1 MANEQGVGP
10 MVLARWQEDIR
21 AIQVNDPAA
30 RSALEVVLTYPGFH
44 VVQFHRLAGRLH
56 RRGLRLPA
64 RLVSHLGRVIT
75 GIEIHPGATI
85 GRRLVI
91 DHGMGVVIGETA
103 VVGDDVL
110 LYQGVTLGGTSR
122 ARGRRHPSIG
132 DRVQI
137 GAGATVLGDVTV
149 GDDARVGSGAVVVRN
164 VPAGAVVGGVPARI
178 LREIDLITGQAIR
191 PASPDEIHAAL
202 LERIDVLEAR
212 LQVLERSGD
221 RCTSAAI

>member
-1 MANEQGVGP
+1 
-10 MVLARWQEDIR
+10 MVLETWREDIR
-21 AIQVNDPAA
+21 AIRANDPAA

-44 VVQFHRLAGRLH
+44 VLQFHRLASRLH
-56 RRGLRLPA
+56 HRGLRLPA
-64 RLVSHLGRVIT
+64 RVVSHLGRVVT

-110 LYQGVTLGGTSR
+110 IYQGVTLGGTAR
-122 ARGRRHPSIG
+122 VRGRRHPSIG

-137 GAGATVLGDVTV
+137 GAGATVLGNVTV
-149 GDDARVGSGAVVVRN
+149 GNDARIGSGAVVVRD
-164 VPAGAVVGGVPARI
+164 VPAGAVVGGVPARL
-178 LREIDLITGQAIR
+178 LREIDLITGQAVR
-191 PASPDEIHAAL
+191 PASPDEIQAAL

-212 LQVLERSGD
+212 LKVVERSGD

>member
-1 MANEQGVGP
+1 MADEQGVGS
-10 MVLARWQEDIR
+10 MVLARWREDIR
-21 AIQVNDPAA
+21 AIRANDPAA

-44 VVQFHRLAGRLH
+44 ILRFHRLAGRLH
-56 RRGLRLPA
+56 RHGLRLPA
-64 RLVSHLGRVIT
+64 RIISHLGRVVT

-110 LYQGVTLGGTSR
+110 LYQGVTLGGTAR
-122 ARGRRHPSIG
+122 VRGRRHPSIG

-137 GAGATVLGDVTV
+137 GAGATVLGDVNV
-149 GDDARVGSGAVVVRN
+149 GDDARVGSGAVVVRS
-164 VPAGAVVGGVPARI
+164 VPAGAVVGGVPARV
-178 LREIDLITGQAIR
+178 LRHIDLITGQAVR
-191 PASPDEIHAAL
+191 PASPDEVHAAL

-212 LQVLERSGD
+212 LEVVERIGD
-221 RCTSAAI
+221 RCTSTAI